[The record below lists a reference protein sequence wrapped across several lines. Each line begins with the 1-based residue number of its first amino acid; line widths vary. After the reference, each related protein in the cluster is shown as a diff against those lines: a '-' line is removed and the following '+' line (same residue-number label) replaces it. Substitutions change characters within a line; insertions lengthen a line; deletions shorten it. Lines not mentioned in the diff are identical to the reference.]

1 MHWSQ
6 KHPAQPGSR
15 FRTAVWGRTVIKYT
29 YNKKNTSQE
38 VTGMKVRSLRWGY
51 DGGGMAC
58 GPVSGSMVVEVCVTD
73 KEGHFQRIGVSPMP
87 LYDILIHM
95 MHYDVKF
102 DEEFAKYESNVIED
116 YDFEIGEEPKEM
128 LQSRFAKVIHLA
140 RLAMQA
146 YIDLDD
152 DTVSEADAAEEF
164 IEPYADRDVDEMD
177 LPELEDIVDEDEWDE
192 E

>member
-1 MHWSQ
+1 
-6 KHPAQPGSR
+6 
-15 FRTAVWGRTVIKYT
+15 
-29 YNKKNTSQE
+29 
-38 VTGMKVRSLRWGY
+38 MKIRSLRWGY

-73 KEGHFQRIGVSPMP
+73 KEGHNFFVVVSQMDNFQRIGVSPIP

-116 YDFEIGEEPKEM
+116 YDFEIDEEPEEM
-128 LQSRFAKVIHLA
+128 SGSRFAKVIHLA

-146 YIDLDD
+146 YIELDT
-152 DTVSEADAAEEF
+152 DTGSEAEAAEEF
-164 IEPYADRDVDEMD
+164 IEPYIGENIDGMD
-177 LPELEDIVDEDEWDE
+177 LPELEEEIDEDELDDE
-192 E
+192 

>member
-1 MHWSQ
+1 
-6 KHPAQPGSR
+6 
-15 FRTAVWGRTVIKYT
+15 
-29 YNKKNTSQE
+29 
-38 VTGMKVRSLRWGY
+38 MKVRSLRWGY

-73 KEGHFQRIGVSPMP
+73 KEGHNFFVVVSQMDDFQRIGVSPMP

-177 LPELEDIVDEDEWDE
+177 LPELEDDVDEDEWDE
-192 E
+192 DDEDEE

>member
-1 MHWSQ
+1 
-6 KHPAQPGSR
+6 
-15 FRTAVWGRTVIKYT
+15 
-29 YNKKNTSQE
+29 
-38 VTGMKVRSLRWGY
+38 MKVRSLRWGY

-73 KEGHFQRIGVSPMP
+73 KEGHNFFVVVSQMDNFQRIGVSPIP

-102 DEEFAKYESNVIED
+102 DEEFAKYESNVVED
-116 YDFEIGEEPKEM
+116 YDFEIGEEPEEM
-128 LQSRFAKVIHLA
+128 SESRFAKVIHLA

-146 YIDLDD
+146 YINLDD
-152 DTVSEADAAEEF
+152 DAVSETDAAEGF

-177 LPELEDIVDEDEWDE
+177 LPELEDDVDEDELDE